1 MYILRTPRC
10 HIEIR
15 FRDHELERAF
25 RHGET
30 ARQRFGQGAQAFLRR
45 VKQLEAAPSL
55 AALDGTPAACRP
67 VVGTKDGLLAAR
79 LNVRDQL
86 VFVADHDPLP
96 LLPAGGLDHSRVTQ
110 IQIWSVE
117 DVDA

>member
-10 HIEIR
+10 LIEIT
-15 FRDHELERAF
+15 FRDPELERAF
-25 RHGET
+25 RNGET
-30 ARQRFGQGAQAFLRR
+30 ARQRFGQRANAFVRR

-55 AALDGTPAACRP
+55 TALNGTPAACRP
-67 VVGTKDGLLAAR
+67 VVGTKDGLFAAR
-79 LNVRDQL
+79 LSARDQL
-86 VFVADHDPLP
+86 VFFADHDPLP
-96 LLPAGGLDHSRVTQ
+96 RLRDGGLDHSRVIQ